1 MEIIRI
7 RRQNDDRGHS
17 FGMEER
23 DNHSLDNDCVEPV
36 ADLKLIRKK
45 NESYANTDEW
55 KAKDRTY

>member
-23 DNHSLDNDCVEPV
+23 DNHSLDNDCGEPV

-45 NESYANTDEW
+45 NESMIKKITVLYDHV
-55 KAKDRTY
+55 

>member
-45 NESYANTDEW
+45 NESMIKKITVLYDHV
-55 KAKDRTY
+55 

>member
-7 RRQNDDRGHS
+7 RRRNDDRGHS
-17 FGMEER
+17 FGMEKR

-45 NESYANTDEW
+45 KDSCANTDVFMES
-55 KAKDRTY
+55 